1 MSPVWKTGLVIFM
14 MILFNSLYTKGGE
27 AMELS
32 SSAFK
37 NKEIIPVK
45 YTMPG
50 AGGENVSIPLQWT
63 DIPEGTG
70 SFALAIVD
78 PHPVANNWVHWLV
91 VNIPPDV
98 HTLPEGASG
107 QGMPAGSVELQNSFG
122 KPGYGGPQPPSGTGE
137 HPYVVTVY
145 ALDTAE
151 LDVDRNT
158 DLSGFQDAIKGRV
171 LDKAELTGNYGQ

>member
-1 MSPVWKTGLVIFM
+1 M
-14 MILFNSLYTKGGE
+14 NSLQTKGGE

-37 NKEIIPVK
+37 DKETIPVK

-50 AGGENVSIPLQWT
+50 AGGENVSIPLQWS
-63 DIPEGTG
+63 DIPEGTK
-70 SFALAIVD
+70 SFALSIVD

-91 VNIPPDV
+91 VNISPDV
-98 HTLPEGASG
+98 HSLPEGASG
-107 QGMPAGSVELQNSFG
+107 QGMPAGVMELRNGFG
-122 KPGYGGPQPPSGTGE
+122 KPGYGGPQPPPGTGE

-158 DLSGFQDAIKGRV
+158 DLSGFQNAIKDRV
-171 LDKAELTGNYGQ
+171 LDKAELTGTYEQ